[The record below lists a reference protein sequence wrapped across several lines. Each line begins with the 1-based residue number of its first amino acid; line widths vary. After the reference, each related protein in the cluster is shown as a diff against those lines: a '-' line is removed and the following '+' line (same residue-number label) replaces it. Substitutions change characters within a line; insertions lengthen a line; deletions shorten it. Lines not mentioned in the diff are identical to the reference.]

1 MSTESQIYEL
11 QKAVDTLK
19 HTVFM
24 LTEQNRGMN
33 DVISEQEEKLVLIEE
48 LLEID
53 E

>member
-11 QKAVDTLK
+11 QKEVDSLK
-19 HTVFM
+19 HIVFM
-24 LTEQNRGMN
+24 LGEQNKGLN
-33 DVISEQEEKLVLIEE
+33 EVVSEQEEKLVIIEE